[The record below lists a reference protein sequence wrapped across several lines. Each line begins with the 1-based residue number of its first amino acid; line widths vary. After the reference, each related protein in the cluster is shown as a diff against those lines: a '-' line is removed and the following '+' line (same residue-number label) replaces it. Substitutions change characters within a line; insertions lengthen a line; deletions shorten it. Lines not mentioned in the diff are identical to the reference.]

1 MKRALGL
8 GLAGMIGVL
17 GTFSL
22 AVPEARAQDRVEMP
36 GWAFGSVGGEIALGA
51 ATAAAPA
58 FYFLPQR
65 RTKWGASHEQD
76 PDPESAFLSNV
87 LGGPGGIVL
96 AGGLGYL
103 SEWGYLASR
112 SANHAA
118 PLNALRTSVVD
129 LEAVMLSTGLVQ
141 LIKRLSGR
149 CRPYAWSMAA
159 KECVMNGDDYYAAFP
174 SGHTAPVAAIA
185 GARLTLALR
194 SDLGMNIGWRYGAF
208 GAAEALSIAAAYLRV
223 RAGAH
228 SWEDVTAGWL
238 LGHATGAL
246 LMLAHPMIDAP
257 PPEPRFG
264 EAPSALSRAPVF
276 FSWGGVF

>member
-8 GLAGMIGVL
+8 GLAGMIGGLSTLSV
-17 GTFSL
+17 
-22 AVPEARAQDRVEMP
+22 AVPEARAQDRVQMP

-65 RTKWGASHEQD
+65 RTKWGAYAEHPRD
-76 PDPESAFLSNV
+76 PDFVLLSNIA
-87 LGGPGGIVL
+87 GGIGGIVF
-96 AGGLGYL
+96 AGGFGYMF
-103 SEWGYLASR
+103 EWGYLAAKSN
-112 SANHAA
+112 NHQA
-118 PLNALRTSVVD
+118 PVNALRTSVVD

-141 LIKRLSGR
+141 LIKRVSGR
-149 CRPYAWSMAA
+149 CRPWAWAESAQLCQA
-159 KECVMNGDDYYAAFP
+159 RNDDDHAAFP

-185 GARLTLALR
+185 GARLVLALR
-194 SDLGMNIGWRYGAF
+194 SDLGQYIGARYAAF
-208 GAAEALSIAAAYLRV
+208 GTAEVFSIAAAYLRI

-228 SWEDVTAGWL
+228 SWEDVTGGWL

-257 PPEPRFG
+257 PSTYPYQQSS
-264 EAPSALSRAPVF
+264 SALSRAPVF